1 MSSIIYGLCAIVA
14 FLSAYLLLAAY
25 RRHGHSLLL
34 WSGICFAGFTINNI
48 LLILDKLV
56 YLDADLSLYR
66 TVVALGS
73 VMVLLYGLIWDVN

>member
-14 FLSAYLLLAAY
+14 FLSAYLLLTAY
-25 RRHGHSLLL
+25 RQQGHSLLL

-73 VMVLLYGLIWDVN
+73 VMVIGGSG